1 MDDETPDFVLATY
14 KEIAARFGLGAPS
27 AARVKVKR
35 AGWVTEPPNHPA
47 DPRRIRVPRGAWEKA
62 AETPSSAKPDPPS
75 SRGRETWTVSAFRSA
90 VNVLEK
96 RLERADARADAAE
109 EQVRE
114 LTEQNAQ
121 LREAKAAVE
130 TEARLHKAELERLR
144 VGARAPI
151 RLADWRDWWSRFVP
165 SRRPLT

>member
-1 MDDETPDFVLATY
+1 MDDATPDFVLATY

-35 AGWVTEPPNHPA
+35 AGWITEPPNHPA
-47 DPRRIRVPRGAWEKA
+47 DPRHIRVPRGAWEKA
-62 AETPSSAKPDPPS
+62 AETPSSAKPETPGS
-75 SRGRETWTVSAFRSA
+75 KTRETWTINAFRSA

-96 RLERADARADAAE
+96 RLERADAWADAAE
-109 EQVRE
+109 ERVRK

-130 TEARLHKAELERLR
+130 AEARLHKAELERLR
-144 VGARAPI
+144 VAPGAPVRP
-151 RLADWRDWWSRFVP
+151 ADWRVWWSRFVP
-165 SRRPLT
+165 RRRPLT